1 VGRLSSAPSAAD
13 RRQRADVDP
22 ASRRSSSR
30 YGPTTDKEHDMAKV
44 VLDTSISI
52 DGFVAGENDGRGNGL
67 GDGGDGLHA
76 WLFDDAPDAYRDEL
90 FARTGAIVASRKV
103 YDITRGWK
111 GKPI

>member
-1 VGRLSSAPSAAD
+1 
-13 RRQRADVDP
+13 
-22 ASRRSSSR
+22 
-30 YGPTTDKEHDMAKV
+30 MAKV

-111 GKPI
+111 GSHPVGHPVFVVTHAARTARPRRGDAVVRRRRRGRTGGA